1 MTNKRIKKLETIADI
16 VSKLPSYCSAAF
28 TEMYVDNNGQYR
40 LCCHAKPNPVLKQ
53 YTSDSILPFEYFL
66 SKEMENIRDSML
78 EGKHIPDC
86 EKCNLLEKYGK
97 YSYRHKYIARDGFI
111 TDIQEKTIN
120 LKLRISGSFCN
131 LACYMCNPVNSTTKR
146 NELNKIFDIDNTLNV
161 FTTGM
166 KNAKSVKHAQWNDI
180 VTNILENIH
189 LIKIIHMTGGET
201 LQLPKYWEF
210 LDLIPDKH
218 AKELILTHD
227 TNLTKITYNNRHVSD
242 NAKRFKSFNLSIS
255 CDHILDKLS
264 WIRYPINVEEFE
276 DNLQEVI
283 LDKNINK
290 NINCTVSILNIDDL
304 FEIRD
309 YYKNKFKVDVLFEC
323 MVVSPKELSI
333 SNLPEKLKDVYKEKY
348 KNDFEFILAELN
360 KPADLKLFDK
370 GLKYCDKLSAHR
382 QFNFR
387 VLWKDWLEK
396 VTTYKDQ

>member
-1 MTNKRIKKLETIADI
+1 MANNRIKNFETIANI

-28 TEMYVDNNGQYR
+28 AEMYVDNSGQYR
-40 LCCHAKPNPVLKQ
+40 LCCHAKPNPALKK
-53 YTSDSILPFEYFL
+53 YTSDSVLPFEYFL
-66 SKEMENIRDSML
+66 SKEMENIRDAML

-120 LKLRISGSFCN
+120 LKLRISGAYCN
-131 LACYMCNPVNSTTKR
+131 LACYMCNPVNSTTKK
-146 NELNKIFDIDNTLNV
+146 NELNKIFEIDNTLNV

-166 KNAKSVKHAQWNDI
+166 GGAKGIKHAQWNDI
-180 VTNILENIH
+180 VANILENIH
-189 LIKIIHMTGGET
+189 LIKTIHMTGGET

-210 LDLIPDKH
+210 LDLIPNEY

-242 NAKRFKSFNLSIS
+242 NAKRFKSFHLSIS

-264 WIRYPINVEEFE
+264 WIRYPIDVKEFE
-276 DNLQEVI
+276 NNLQEIV

-290 NINCTVSILNIDDL
+290 DINCTVSILNIDDL

-309 YYKNKFKVDVLFEC
+309 YYKNKFNVNVKLEC

-348 KNDFEFILAELN
+348 KNDFEFVLAELN
-360 KPADLKLFDK
+360 KPADPKLFDR

-382 QFNFR
+382 QFDFR

-396 VTTYKDQ
+396 VKDYS